1 MMARKKNEEKEKM
14 VNSIIEYYKNVL
26 SEKVPDVLESK
37 TMDETYPT
45 GFLLYDEIIGGIPK
59 GRIVNIASDPGCGK
73 TTLLVQ
79 LAANLIKLQ
88 EDKNENVFVVYIDT
102 EGSMSYRRFKELGL
116 DIDKLLYI
124 QPKTLESAYASI
136 LTILKEKKE
145 LGNNNDIVFCFDS
158 ITATPTQLELTS
170 FENDEGINNQVG
182 FRARVNSKTLPV
194 LSSILTQTN
203 STLIMVNQLRKNIQ
217 MGYGS
222 FMAPQE
228 EIVGGLS
235 LLYYSSQD
243 IRLTVKGSFK
253 NLFENQ
259 DMLGKVVYFKAKKN
273 RLMSPLIEFPMVLD
287 YNKGFDNV
295 LSLFVFL
302 QDINKSDFKQV
313 NLENTFYTSGPV
325 YKIVDLHSNKEISFK
340 SSEFV
345 ERYNED
351 KEFQKVVNTLVIT
364 FIRRMYKKYP
374 DDYIYTE
381 NIEKS
386 GEIKND

>member
-1 MMARKKNEEKEKM
+1 MARKKNEEKEKM
-14 VNSIIEYYKNVL
+14 VSSIIEYYKNVL

-145 LGNNNDIVFCFDS
+145 MGNSGDIVFCFDS

-170 FENDEGINNQVG
+170 FETDEGINNQIG

-222 FMAPQE
+222 FMTPQE

-259 DMLGKVVYFKAKKN
+259 DILGKVVYFKAKKN

-302 QDINKSDFKQV
+302 QDISKSDFKQV

-325 YKIVDLHSNKEISFK
+325 YKIVDLHNNKEISFK

-345 ERYNED
+345 ERYNKD
-351 KEFQKVVNTLVIT
+351 KEFQRVVNTLVIT

-381 NIEKS
+381 NVEKT
-386 GEIKND
+386 GENKND